1 VSETRITIQMPH
13 MGVSVTE
20 GTVIAW
26 HKAVG
31 DAVRADEP
39 VCDIATDKVDTEI
52 LAPADGVIARLIA
65 AEGETVSVGDP
76 LAEMAVAAHPAAI
89 TSAAATVAETDAALA
104 ESAGATGREA
114 REPDAAPALAELAV
128 VAAAATAVHA
138 PADAAPRRFDPVA
151 AAEAVVTRTG
161 LRNGDVACSPLA
173 RRIAERNGVD
183 LAGVRG
189 SGLRGRIRK
198 VDVLAALETAAGA
211 PPLIPAS
218 GLPRGYDDVPHEIVP
233 TSRQRRLTA
242 EHMIRSRQTA
252 AHMTTEAEVDMS
264 SAGRAR
270 ETLNATSAAAGAG
283 RVSYLA
289 LIARAA
295 CVALGEFPNLNA
307 TFEMERHIHWGEINL
322 GIAIDTEAGL
332 LVPVIR
338 GCERLTALE
347 IAEAIADLAARARG
361 RRLTPD
367 DMRAGTFT
375 ISNPGSLG
383 AASAMAIINQ
393 PQVAIL
399 GTPAIIRR
407 PVVVADAHGGE
418 TIGIRPIM
426 TLALT
431 FDHRA
436 IDGAEATRCVVRIK
450 EFLEASDAAAYG

>member
-1 VSETRITIQMPH
+1 VSDGLITIAMPH
-13 MGVSVTE
+13 MGVSVLE
-20 GTVIAW
+20 GTVTAW
-26 HKAVG
+26 HKAPG
-31 DAVRADEP
+31 DAVKAAEP
-39 VCDIATDKVDTEI
+39 VCDIATDKVDTEV
-52 LAPADGVIARLIA
+52 LAPADGVLARVIA
-65 AEGETVSVGDP
+65 AEGETVAVG
-76 LAEMAVAAHPAAI
+76 
-89 TSAAATVAETDAALA
+89 
-104 ESAGATGREA
+104 
-114 REPDAAPALAELAV
+114 EPLAELAV
-128 VAAAATAVHA
+128 DSEVSARVERAGTAAAATGDATGAAAEIHA
-138 PADAAPRRFDPVA
+138 APPEREAAAAASAITHVAADVTPRRFDPVA
-151 AAEAVVTRTG
+151 AAEALVARTG
-161 LRNGDVACSPLA
+161 TRHGGRASSPVA
-173 RRIAERNGVD
+173 RRIAERNGID

-189 SGLRGRIRK
+189 SGLRGRVRK
-198 VDVLAALETAAGA
+198 ADVLAVLEAPARPAAPVVA
-211 PPLIPAS
+211 PG

-233 TSRQRRLTA
+233 TSRQRRLIA

-270 ETLNATSAAAGAG
+270 ETLNAAQTAAGG
-283 RVSYLA
+283 ERISYLA

-295 CVALGEFPNLNA
+295 CAALGEFPNLNA
-307 TFEMERHIHWGEINL
+307 TFEMERHIRWGEVNL

-338 GCERLTALE
+338 RCERLTASA
-347 IAEAIADLAARARG
+347 IAAAIADLATRARS

-367 DMRAGTFT
+367 DMRAGSFT

-407 PVVVADAHGGE
+407 PVVVADGRGGE
-418 TIGIRPIM
+418 AIGIRPMM

-436 IDGAEATRCVVRIK
+436 IDGGEATRCAVRIK
-450 EFLEASDAAAYG
+450 ELLEGWDDAAYG

>member
-1 VSETRITIQMPH
+1 MSDTLITIPMPH

-20 GTVIAW
+20 GIVIAW
-26 HKAVG
+26 RKAPG
-31 DAVRADEP
+31 DLVKADEP

-65 AEGETVSVGDP
+65 AEGDTVAVGGP
-76 LAEMAVAAHPAAI
+76 LAEMTVDGAVVTAVEQAHPVVETDGAGPPEGSDAAAAPAREAVAAPPAV
-89 TSAAATVAETDAALA
+89 S
-104 ESAGATGREA
+104 R
-114 REPDAAPALAELAV
+114 
-128 VAAAATAVHA
+128 VHA
-138 PADAAPRRFDPVA
+138 PADVAPRRFDPVA
-151 AAEAVVTRTG
+151 AADAVLDRTRPRDGGRAT
-161 LRNGDVACSPLA
+161 SPVA

-183 LAGVRG
+183 LAAVPG
-189 SGLRGRIRK
+189 SGLRGRVRK
-198 VDVLAALETAAGA
+198 ADVLAALETGGTVAGA
-211 PPLIPAS
+211 PAASS

-252 AHMTTEAEVDMS
+252 AHMTTEADVDMS
-264 SAGRAR
+264 AAGRAR
-270 ETLNATSAAAGAG
+270 ETLNTARAAAGAE
-283 RVSYLA
+283 RVSHLA

-295 CVALGEFPNLNA
+295 CTALDEFPNLNA
-307 TFEMERHIHWGEINL
+307 TFETERHIRWREINL
-322 GIAIDTEAGL
+322 GIAVDTDAGL

-338 GCERLTALE
+338 RCERLTAPA
-347 IAEAIADLAARARG
+347 IADAIADLAARARS

-407 PVVVADAHGGE
+407 PVVVTDAHGGE
-418 TIGIRPIM
+418 TIGIRSM
-426 TLALT
+426 MMLALT

-436 IDGAEATRCVVRIK
+436 IDGAEATRCVVRIR
-450 EFLEASDAAAYG
+450 ELLESWDAEAYG